1 MRTRSRI
8 DSIAAWFRPR
18 PAPPAASGA
27 ALLLGRER
35 FAGAQALIAAFYGVL
50 LFFAL
55 NNLFAWPEY
64 LGTTSLTPRWPV
76 FWLHYVDLR
85 SGIAA
90 IVWFHLLCS
99 LLGVALSG
107 YRAVRVL
114 VFVSMLEFLAFRYS
128 FGGINHGDH
137 LGLLLSFVLIFLP
150 SGWNCGRRARRRQR
164 AATLLVFSG
173 CQALIML
180 TYSMSGAWK
189 AGGVIQQALQG
200 QTTYLAPSGLARQVA
215 AKLLSD
221 DATSVLGPW
230 LIENYWVGW
239 PLMLAAL
246 YLELF
251 ALWAWA
257 RPSLHRYWA
266 LGLILL
272 HVSTH
277 LTMGVGFPQN
287 SLWLA
292 LFFLL
297 SPFRPDSEDWLQAAR
312 DLPVVGHWAARG
324 EVRGR

>member
-8 DSIAAWFRPR
+8 DSIAARFRPR

-27 ALLLGRER
+27 ALLLGRAR
-35 FAGAQALIAAFYGVL
+35 FAGAQALITAFYAVL

-64 LGTTSLTPRWPV
+64 LGTTGLTPRWPV
-76 FWLHYVDLR
+76 FWLHHVDLR

-90 IVWFHLLCS
+90 ILWFHLVCG

-114 VFVSMLEFLAFRYS
+114 VFVSMLEFLAFRFS

-150 SGWNCGRRARRRQR
+150 AGWNSGRPATGRQR

-221 DATSVLGPW
+221 DSTSVLGPW
-230 LIENYWVGW
+230 LIENYWMGW

-257 RPSLHRYWA
+257 RPSLHWYWA
-266 LGLILL
+266 MGLILL

-287 SLWLA
+287 PLWLA

-297 SPFRPDSEDWLQAAR
+297 SPLRPEAPSWRRAVR
-312 DLPVVGHWAARG
+312 DLPLIGRWFPDVDG
-324 EVRGR
+324 RGR